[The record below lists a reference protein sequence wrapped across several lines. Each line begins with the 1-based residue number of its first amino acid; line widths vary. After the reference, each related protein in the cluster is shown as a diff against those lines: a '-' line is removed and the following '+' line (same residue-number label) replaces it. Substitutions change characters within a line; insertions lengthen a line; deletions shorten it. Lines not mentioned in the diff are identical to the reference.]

1 MCGVEKK
8 AKEVAVRLRFVT
20 TGKHAEVGFT
30 VPWTLVD
37 KSTYLEKV
45 GDYYFVEV
53 TKEGYIIFKP
63 AKIIARDDS

>member
-8 AKEVAVRLRFVT
+8 PVVVRLRYIT
-20 TGKHAEVGFT
+20 TGKYTEVGFT
-30 VPWTLVD
+30 VPWSLVD

-63 AKIIARDDS
+63 AKIVARDDS

>member
-8 AKEVAVRLRFVT
+8 AKEVAVRLRYVT
-20 TGKHAEVGFT
+20 TGKYPEIGFT
-30 VPWTLVD
+30 LPWTIID
-37 KSTYLEKV
+37 KSSFEKKV

-63 AKIIARDDS
+63 IKRDDS